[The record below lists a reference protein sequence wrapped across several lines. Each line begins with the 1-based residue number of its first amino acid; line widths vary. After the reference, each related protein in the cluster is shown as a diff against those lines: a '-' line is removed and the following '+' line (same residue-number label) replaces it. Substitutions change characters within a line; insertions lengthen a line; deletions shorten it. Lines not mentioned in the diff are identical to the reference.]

1 MKKVILT
8 AFFIAAPMAVAL
20 VMAQPGGGPTP
31 VPLDGGLSLLVIA
44 GAGYGAKK
52 LHEYNKKKKNQK

>member
-8 AFFIAAPMAVAL
+8 TLFIVAPIAAVL

-31 VPLDGGLSLLVIA
+31 APLDGGLSLLVIA

-52 LHEYNKKKKNQK
+52 LHEYNKKKKS

>member
-1 MKKVILT
+1 MKKIILT
-8 AFFIAAPMAVAL
+8 AMFVAAPIAAVL

-52 LHEYNKKKKNQK
+52 LHDYRKKKKE